1 MNSTKD
7 IKQKPMRT
15 AEKKRKSS
23 DGSKSKRSLTVRL
36 LGAPYVLWALI
47 FILVPLL
54 IVVYYAFTDQ
64 NGAFTV
70 DNIAGLRDY
79 ADVFWISIEY
89 SFIASVI
96 TLVISYPFAYL
107 MSRKRE
113 NTQRIMMMLVML
125 PMWMNLLIRTY
136 SWMNILE
143 KNGIINNILTAI
155 GLEPVK
161 MIGTPGAVIFGMIY
175 NYIPYMILPIYT
187 VMSKIDES
195 VLEAAEDLGSNGIS
209 KLRRIILP
217 MSMPGVVSGFTM
229 VFVPSV
235 STFYISQKLG
245 GKIMLIGDAIEK
257 QIQSLYNYN
266 LGAALSLV
274 LMVLILV
281 SMALMKKFAG
291 DNDSIIV

>member
-1 MNSTKD
+1 MK
-7 IKQKPMRT
+7 
-15 AEKKRKSS
+15 
-23 DGSKSKRSLTVRL
+23 KRSLTKRL
-36 LGAPYVLWALI
+36 LGAPYVLWAVLFTVI
-47 FILVPLL
+47 PLL
-54 IVVYYAFTDQ
+54 IVVYYAFTDSD
-64 NGAFTV
+64 GAFTFN
-70 DNIAGLRDY
+70 NIAALKEYG
-79 ADVFWISIEY
+79 DVFWISIEY
-89 SFIASVI
+89 SFIATVI
-96 TLVISYPFAYL
+96 TLVIAYPFAYI

-113 NTQRIMMMLVML
+113 SAQQIMMMLVML

-143 KNGIINNILTAI
+143 KNGIINTLLGNFGI
-155 GLEPVK
+155 EPLK

-187 VMSKIDES
+187 VMSKIDIS
-195 VLEAAEDLGSNGIS
+195 ILEAAEDLGSNGIS
-209 KLRRIILP
+209 KLRRVILP
-217 MSMPGVVSGFTM
+217 LSMPGVISGFTM

-274 LMVLILV
+274 LMVMILI

-291 DNDSIIV
+291 DSSDGLIM

>member
-1 MNSTKD
+1 M
-7 IKQKPMRT
+7 I
-15 AEKKRKSS
+15 
-23 DGSKSKRSLTVRL
+23 SL
-36 LGAPYVLWALI
+36 
-47 FILVPLL
+47 LV
-54 IVVYYAFTDQ
+54 A
-64 NGAFTV
+64 
-70 DNIAGLRDY
+70 
-79 ADVFWISIEY
+79 
-89 SFIASVI
+89 
-96 TLVISYPFAYL
+96 YPFAYL
-107 MSRKRE
+107 MSRKKGS
-113 NTQRIMMMLVML
+113 TQRIMMMLVML

-143 KNGIINNILTAI
+143 RNGLINNFL
-155 GLEPVK
+155 GLLGVEPLK

-187 VMSKIDES
+187 VMSKIDVS
-195 VLEAAEDLGSNGIS
+195 VLEAAEDLGSNGFS

-274 LMVLILV
+274 LMVMILIC
-281 SMALMKKFAG
+281 MALMKKFAG
-291 DNDSIIV
+291 DSNDGLIM

>member
-1 MNSTKD
+1 M
-7 IKQKPMRT
+7 
-15 AEKKRKSS
+15 KKKTL
-23 DGSKSKRSLTVRL
+23 GQQL
-36 LGAPYVLWALI
+36 LGAPYVVWAALFVI
-47 FILVPLL
+47 VPLI
-54 IVVYYAFTDQ
+54 IVVYYAFTDASG
-64 NGAFTV
+64 NFTM
-70 DNIAGLRDY
+70 DNIAKLSEY
-79 ADVFWISIEY
+79 KEVFWLSIEY
-89 SFIASVI
+89 SFIATVI
-96 TLVISYPFAYL
+96 CLLVSYPFAYL

-113 NTQRIMMMLVML
+113 STQRIMMMLVML

-143 KNGIINNILTAI
+143 RNGLINNFLALF
-155 GLEPVK
+155 GVEPLK

-187 VMSKIDES
+187 VMSKIDVS
-195 VLEAAEDLGSNGIS
+195 VLEAAEDLGSNGFS

-274 LMVLILV
+274 LMVMILIC
-281 SMALMKKFAG
+281 MALMKKFAG
-291 DNDSIIV
+291 DSNDGLIM

>member
-1 MNSTKD
+1 M
-7 IKQKPMRT
+7 
-15 AEKKRKSS
+15 KKRT
-23 DGSKSKRSLTVRL
+23 LTQRL
-36 LGAPYVLWALI
+36 LGSPYILWAAI
-47 FILVPLL
+47 FIVVPLI
-54 IVVYYAFTDQ
+54 IVIYYAFTDASG
-64 NGAFTV
+64 NFTL
-70 DNIAGLRDY
+70 DNIKQLKEY
-79 ADVFWISIEY
+79 KDVFLISIYY
-89 SFIASVI
+89 SLIATAI

-107 MSRKRE
+107 MSRKSE

-143 KNGIINNILTAI
+143 KNGIINNFLALFGI
-155 GLEPVK
+155 EPLK

-187 VMSKIDES
+187 VMAKIDPKI
-195 VLEAAEDLGSNGIS
+195 LEAAEDLGSNGLS

-217 MSMPGVVSGFTM
+217 LSMPGVVSGITM

-245 GKIMLIGDAIEK
+245 GKIILVGDAIEK

-274 LMVLILV
+274 LMVLIV
-281 SMALMKKFAG
+281 ISMAVMKRFAG
-291 DNDSIIV
+291 DDGDNLYV

>member
-1 MNSTKD
+1 MTTKN
-7 IKQKPMRT
+7 KTVARRSLKL
-15 AEKKRKSS
+15 K
-23 DGSKSKRSLTVRL
+23 KRSLMQRI
-36 LGAPYVLWALI
+36 LGTPYILWSAI
-47 FILVPLL
+47 FIIVPLL
-54 IVVYYAFTDQ
+54 IVVYYAFTDA
-64 NGAFTV
+64 NGDFTMN
-70 DNIAGLRDY
+70 NIVGLREY
-79 ADVFWISIEY
+79 GEVFWISIEY
-89 SFIASVI
+89 SFIATVI

-107 MSRKRE
+107 MSRKRASA
-113 NTQRIMMMLVML
+113 QRIMMMLVML

-143 KNGIINNILTAI
+143 KNGIINNFLGTFGI
-155 GLEPVK
+155 EPLK

-187 VMSKIDES
+187 VMSKIDVS
-195 VLEAAEDLGSNGIS
+195 VLEAAEDLGSNSLS

-274 LMVLILV
+274 LMVLILI

-291 DNDSIIV
+291 DSSDGLIV